1 IGYSAIMMN
10 STDGSCESNSRSAR
24 CRGFIDQL
32 AEQRWLRGSAYLLL
46 YFLLFMPSLA
56 MLFMAIEG
64 RLDFLANHTCLS
76 DAELERFLAIV
87 LATNNRG
94 VSALRNASQGRSNW
108 SFGQSLFLRHHRGH
122 HHRYGR
128 TAPLS
133 HLGKGHSRAALL
145 HLCLIF
151 TCLLV
156 CFLLI
161 PAAAFAQLER
171 DWTYLDAFYYCVISL
186 TTVGLGD
193 FIVGEHPDQEN
204 RLLYK
209 IFAVVYLYVG
219 LIFLVFALR
228 SFADLPDLNP
238 GRFIYSEDL
247 DALIDSDRYD
257 VSTGC
262 SGGGSEGSQTAVAVE
277 PGFSNGIWRQRR
289 TARLRLDRAG
299 LRPDD
304 VASQS
309 KSSALIAPR
318 AAGQRAA
325 SGKFFMAACAASSCL
340 SKAFIRAGLSVLYN
354 SYGTFTGYGYGYGY
368 G

>member
-1 IGYSAIMMN
+1 MMN

-64 RLDFLANHTCLS
+64 PVEEQEKIALRLARLDFLANHTCLS

-108 SFGQSLFLRHHRGH
+108 SFGQSLFFATTVVTTIG
-122 HHRYGR
+122 YGR

-133 HLGKGHSRAALL
+133 HLGKAMCIAVALIGIPLTLLAFSLTAGWLRRLSLRLLVWLRNWFPPDRQSRAALL

-262 SGGGSEGSQTAVAVE
+262 SGGGSEEAKLLSPSSLGSAT
-277 PGFSNGIWRQRR
+277 
-289 TARLRLDRAG
+289 
-299 LRPDD
+299 
-304 VASQS
+304 
-309 KSSALIAPR
+309 
-318 AAGQRAA
+318 A
-325 SGKFFMAACAASSCL
+325 SG
-340 SKAFIRAGLSVLYN
+340 GSVGPRGYD
-354 SYGTFTGYGYGYGY
+354 STGVK
-368 G
+368 